1 MLLSMVALQS
11 NGRKMVFSINMTR
24 SSECLFEKIYH
35 GTYSNHWASCMVL
48 VVKNPPT
55 NAGDARDV
63 GSIPGK
69 GRSPGEGNGKP
80 FHVSCLEKSTDRE
93 ALVGYSA

>member
-1 MLLSMVALQS
+1 MIL
-11 NGRKMVFSINMTR
+11 
-24 SSECLFEKIYH
+24 SECLEMRTGVWVQVYLEKAIKRVNTPDFPGGSDGKAFVY
-35 GTYSNHWASCMVL
+35 N
-48 VVKNPPT
+48 
-55 NAGDARDV
+55 ARDP